1 MNEGAE
7 LILTLGKS
15 RTKKKKSSR
24 SMRWFRWFKF
34 KWLWLFKKFY
44 FRKKSPYTTKLGKPE
59 KRKRSDDEV
68 SGTEEQLVII

>member
-1 MNEGAE
+1 
-7 LILTLGKS
+7 
-15 RTKKKKSSR
+15 
-24 SMRWFRWFKF
+24 MRWFRWFKF